1 MRVTFLRKTTG
12 REIVERLQE
21 TYGSC
26 EKLERLYKS
35 NPDNMKVY
43 TDLNDYSYYTR
54 NPEEAV
60 EETRSIFLEKPWLD
74 SLELELL
81 DCIRNQKLSPEELAG
96 MKKVDQDDG
105 VVYRKLEDLE
115 TKGLITFRKVSG
127 KKVPVLVYDTVTV
140 EI

>member
-1 MRVTFLRKTTG
+1 MRVTLMRKTTG
-12 REIVERLQE
+12 REIVERLQG

-96 MKKVDQDDG
+96 MKKVDQDNG

>member
-1 MRVTFLRKTTG
+1 MRVTLLRKTTG

-26 EKLERLYKS
+26 EKLEKLYKS
-35 NPDNMKVY
+35 KPDNMKVY
-43 TDLNDYSYYTR
+43 TDLNDYTYYAR

-81 DCIRNQKLSPEELAG
+81 ECIRNQKLSLEELAG
-96 MKKVDQDDG
+96 MKNDQDDK

>member
-1 MRVTFLRKTTG
+1 MRVTLMRKTTG
-12 REIVERLQE
+12 REIVERLQG

-81 DCIRNQKLSPEELAG
+81 DCIRNQKLSLEELAG
-96 MKKVDQDDG
+96 MKKGDQDDG
-105 VVYRKLEDLE
+105 VVYQKLEDLE

>member
-1 MRVTFLRKTTG
+1 MRVTLLRKTTG
-12 REIVERLQE
+12 RKIVERLQR
-21 TYGSC
+21 TYGSH

-43 TDLNDYSYYTR
+43 TDLNDYTYYTR

-60 EETRSIFLEKPWLD
+60 EETRSIFLEKPGFD

-81 DCIRNQKLSPEELAG
+81 DCIKNQKLSPEELAG
-96 MKKVDQDDG
+96 MKKDQDDG

-127 KKVPVLVYDTVTV
+127 KKVPVLAYDTVTV